1 MAKPDEK
8 WGESPAAFIA
18 LKPSV
23 PAPTAEDISA
33 HCRAHLAAYKVPRH
47 VAFTEI
53 PKTSAS
59 KIQKFALRERAK
71 GE

>member
-1 MAKPDEK
+1 
-8 WGESPAAFIA
+8 
-18 LKPSV
+18 V
-23 PAPTAEDISA
+23 EDVIA

-53 PKTSAS
+53 PKTSTG
-59 KIQKFALRERAK
+59 KIQKFALWERAK